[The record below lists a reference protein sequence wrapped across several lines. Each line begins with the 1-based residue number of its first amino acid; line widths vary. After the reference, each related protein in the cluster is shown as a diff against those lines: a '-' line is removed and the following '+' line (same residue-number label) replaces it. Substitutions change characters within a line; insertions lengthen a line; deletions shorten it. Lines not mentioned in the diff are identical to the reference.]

1 MTQSKQIKSLILQ
14 LLSDHKE
21 HTTQEMND
29 LLVTNGILLDSK
41 STLLRNVLHNLKKE
55 YQNLDNPR
63 RGVYQL
69 AEEDAHPKNKTSQ
82 LDVAVLEIQKAIQK
96 YKAFHWYSCSDTE
109 LEEAR
114 TQVKTL
120 LTLANTITKELT

>member
-1 MTQSKQIKSLILQ
+1 MTQSKQIKELILEF
-14 LLSDHKE
+14 LSDHQE

-29 LLVTNGILLDSK
+29 LLLANEILLDSK

-55 YQNLDNPR
+55 YKNLYNPR
-63 RGVYQL
+63 RGVYQFT
-69 AEEDAHPKNKTSQ
+69 EEDGHTKNKTSQ
-82 LDVAVLEIQKAIQK
+82 LDSAIFEIKKAINK
-96 YKAFHWYSCSDTE
+96 YKTFHWYSCSDTE

-114 TQVKTL
+114 AQVKTL